1 MAVCSSLRVL
11 CQSKTMFSPLIYNIE
26 STLLSSRS
34 LMRSFLS
41 LFKHLHVNYSLHHCL
56 LYPSILLSISMNAV
70 LFQRFSLHFCVG
82 KAFIYMLPFSPLL
95 VSVLKTTT
103 HFLFCLTSI
112 ITQIL
117 VFFVSFFKILSY
129 SGKLTALVYLG

>member
-82 KAFIYMLPFSPLL
+82 KAFIYVAIFSFARFSAEDNNPFPILFDEYNHSDFSFFLFVFLKFSPTLVNLL
-95 VSVLKTTT
+95 
-103 HFLFCLTSI
+103 H
-112 ITQIL
+112 
-117 VFFVSFFKILSY
+117 
-129 SGKLTALVYLG
+129 